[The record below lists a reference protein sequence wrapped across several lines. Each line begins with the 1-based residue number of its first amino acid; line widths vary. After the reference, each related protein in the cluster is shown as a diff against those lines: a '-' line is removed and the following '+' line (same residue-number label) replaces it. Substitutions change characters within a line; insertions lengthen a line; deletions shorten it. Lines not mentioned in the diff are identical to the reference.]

1 LVHGL
6 LSIVIA
12 IYAKTGG
19 KNGKH
24 SAVSESS
31 SISAVSYLGLQISEF
46 MYAQQFPPVCEA
58 TSIFQTKQYLLAPS
72 TQFLCL
78 LDSKISETQAQG
90 LFIEI
95 LQ

>member
-1 LVHGL
+1 MRH

-31 SISAVSYLGLQISEF
+31 SISAVSYLGLQIFEF
-46 MYAQQFPPVCEA
+46 TYVCTA
-58 TSIFQTKQYLLAPS
+58 IPFCCGVY
-72 TQFLCL
+72 
-78 LDSKISETQAQG
+78 
-90 LFIEI
+90 
-95 LQ
+95 